1 MSYSELVF
9 SGGSLGGPP
18 NTTLGGPPAPQN
30 CPQQQ
35 QQHRGG
41 TEYALIMPQTSKQ
54 HQNASNNLGH
64 QQPNKQA
71 TILPRP
77 RRPEE
82 VAFSLVCQIVL
93 LKSQYQ
99 LAGGSI
105 TIINQLV
112 PNRKEVHSTIYREYQ
127 LVSQW
132 MNAKVMKEMPGS
144 CSSTRRMLTSTDEM
158 SSPCSSRHPDKT
170 SRHPDEMSGPCSS
183 LSQDT
188 HPTMD
193 STIGSHTFDSS
204 GNQFFTL
211 PTSSRSS
218 SLFLSS

>member
-9 SGGSLGGPP
+9 SGGPLGA
-18 NTTLGGPPAPQN
+18 PAPQN

-35 QQHRGG
+35 HRVGG
-41 TEYALIMPQTSKQ
+41 TEYALIMPQTSKHHQ
-54 HQNASNNLGH
+54 LQNAATANLPN
-64 QQPNKQA
+64 QANKQA

-82 VAFSLVCQIVL
+82 VVFHISLGNKFNIRKCYQSKKQVDSTSNSMRESAD
-93 LKSQYQ
+93 LKTKTS
-99 LAGGSI
+99 SCV
-105 TIINQLV
+105 IINGQ
-112 PNRKEVHSTIYREYQ
+112 Q
-127 LVSQW
+127 
-132 MNAKVMKEMPGS
+132 VMKEMPGS
-144 CSSTRRMLTSTDEM
+144 CSSTRRLMQGTDEM
-158 SSPCSSRHPDKT
+158 AGPCSSRHPEQT

-193 STIGSHTFDSS
+193 STIGSTFDPA

-218 SLFLSS
+218 LT